1 MGELMRGKSADI
13 RSPAKKQ
20 WGGGGAAMERGAAKK
35 GGHSANQTYSYPW
48 ASYTIFTPQGKYY
61 QSNQIK

>member
-20 WGGGGAAMERGAAKK
+20 WGGGKERGAAKK
-35 GGHSANQTYSYPW
+35 GGHSANQTYSYPPW